1 MKRTVSYSTLR
12 VPRCRGG
19 APNFEGRKWVVV
31 SEVTQ
36 PPVEH
41 AGWPLHAIGRR
52 ASTEIAYMLPRHP
65 SEIDRLDVQHYA
77 LRAALRGNY
86 VAPIE
91 DPGRILDVG
100 SGTGQWGYD
109 LCVEFPHALVVG
121 LDLEPGKPERPSNYR
136 FVRANVLQG
145 LPFADD
151 CFGFVHQRLMM
162 TSVPVVDWP
171 DVVGELVRVTRADG
185 FVELAEFGDRMEPAG
200 PATKRL
206 WELANRL
213 AASRGI
219 DSTGEVLSS
228 LDDYLRRAGAVEVQ
242 RQYVALPVGNWG
254 GTIGSMMA
262 SDVRALFTRL
272 CVPLEAYLDLAAGEC
287 GDLLGTALQE
297 CELYQTNAVCT
308 FAYGRKAPSG
318 HC

>member
-1 MKRTVSYSTLR
+1 M
-12 VPRCRGG
+12 
-19 APNFEGRKWVVV
+19 E
-31 SEVTQ
+31 Q
-36 PPVEH
+36 D
-41 AGWPLHAIGRR
+41 GWPLYAIGRR
-52 ASTEIAYMLPRHP
+52 ARTDIAYMLPRHP

-77 LRAALRGNY
+77 LRAALEGNY
-86 VAPIE
+86 VAPIVN
-91 DPGRILDVG
+91 PARILDVG
-100 SGTGQWGYD
+100 SGTGQWAYD
-109 LCVEFPHALVVG
+109 LCVEFPEAFVVG
-121 LDLEPGKPERPSNYR
+121 LDVEPSKPERPSNYR
-136 FVRANVLQG
+136 FVRSNVLQG
-145 LPFADD
+145 LPFADHRFD
-151 CFGFVHQRLMM
+151 FVHQRLMM
-162 TSVPVVDWP
+162 TAVPVAEWP
-171 DVVGELVRVTRADG
+171 DVVGHLVRVTRAGG

-242 RQYVALPVGNWG
+242 RKHVALPVGNWG

-272 CVPLEAYLDLAAGEC
+272 CVPMEAYLELAAGEC
-287 GDLLGTALQE
+287 GELVGTALQE

-308 FAYGRKAPSG
+308 FAYGRKPPSSDF
-318 HC
+318 